1 MMSNLGMLGRVTISS
16 LGDIIQPYQNSI
28 SWTAALK
35 GLADEVKD
43 MPLEEGEIKTIIQ
56 LDIDNSDIF
65 ISICALKVN
74 ENEELVINRVL
85 DSFTA
90 DKLAG

>member
-1 MMSNLGMLGRVTISS
+1 MSFQKKIIANLVKPLIPKLESY
-16 LGDIIQPYQNSI
+16 L
-28 SWTAALK
+28 
-35 GLADEVKD
+35 KD
-43 MPLEEGEIKTIIQ
+43 MPLEDGEIKTIIQ